1 MMLLS
6 CRSEFDA
13 SFLCGWV
20 SRSLG
25 QSDGLCRRSLS
36 TLSLSRLLGQSV
48 RWVVPSPFLWL
59 NVSWRG
65 SWLSLFFVFVFVFVW
80 ALREGGAARGWRCLR
95 AALLEGGAARG

>member
-1 MMLLS
+1 MFVLDLPAPFVMMLLS

-25 QSDGLCRRSLS
+25 GSDGLCRRSSS
-36 TLSLSRLLGQSV
+36 TSSLSRSLGQSV
-48 RWVVPSPFLWL
+48 RWVVPSPFMWL

-65 SWLSLFFVFVFVFVW
+65 SWLSLFF
-80 ALREGGAARGWRCLR
+80 ACA
-95 AALLEGGAARG
+95 